1 VRAHADLHSHSKFS
15 DGKFSP
21 RELIGMAN
29 SIDLGGLALTDHG
42 TLDGLEEFMKC
53 ENPKDILRVSG
64 VEIGTLHEG
73 LEIHIIGY
81 FVHKESGKLQS
92 ELERIRKARVIR
104 FPKMVAKLDEMGI
117 HVPSESIEEILQ
129 GVESPA
135 RPHLARLLV
144 QHGFAK
150 DMTEA
155 FGKYLGKGKPAYVKR
170 KRLDAIEA
178 VELIKSSGAVPVI
191 AHPLIINDSRVK
203 PILETL
209 REHGLEGVETEY
221 DYTHLGLDVKTER
234 IRRYANELNLVCTGG
249 SDFHGD
255 DERIQLGCV
264 TVPIEVINELEMR
277 RNT

>member
-1 VRAHADLHSHSKFS
+1 MRAHADLHSHSKFS
-15 DGKFSP
+15 DGRLSP
-21 RELIGMAN
+21 RELVELAT
-29 SIDLGGLALTDHG
+29 SIELGGLALTDHD
-42 TLDGLEEFMKC
+42 TLDGLDEFMRC
-53 ENPKDILRVSG
+53 YNPNDILRVSG
-64 VEIGTLHEG
+64 VEIGTEYED

-81 FVHKESGKLQS
+81 FVHKESGRLQS
-92 ELERIRKARVIR
+92 ELERLRKARVIR
-104 FPKMVAKLDEMGI
+104 FPKMVAKLDDMGI
-117 HVPSESIEEILQ
+117 HIPNESIEEILQ

-170 KRLDAIEA
+170 ERLDAIEA
-178 VELIKSSGAVPVI
+178 VELIKSSGAVPVM
-191 AHPLIINDSRVK
+191 AHPLIINESRVK

-221 DYTHLGLDVKTER
+221 DYSHLGLDVKTER
-234 IRRYANELNLVCTGG
+234 IKHYANELNLVCTGG